1 MGFSMVFIFILKTYN
16 YRDAENKKRLPSAS
30 QQHWQTGCR
39 RIILPLG
46 GFAVIQAGQSN
57 YLIYVESFK
66 YQALFCYARFYEI
79 KNLERIS

>member
-16 YRDAENKKRLPSAS
+16 HIDAENKKRLPSAS

-66 YQALFCYARFYEI
+66 SQAFLHYAGPGEI
-79 KNLERIS
+79 KSLRRIT